1 MSPTSSNSEELG
13 TKGFVAEKPEQHIF
27 IDEPELESALKEAYA
42 IVERKGE
49 DGELYIRAAK
59 GDPSHPREW
68 SALKRC
74 KYSLV
79 TVVASSATLGGA
91 KRSHGRADS

>member
-27 IDEPELESALKEAYA
+27 IDEPELESALKEASA

-49 DGELYIRAAK
+49 DGEL
-59 GDPSHPREW
+59 
-68 SALKRC
+68 
-74 KYSLV
+74 
-79 TVVASSATLGGA
+79 
-91 KRSHGRADS
+91 